1 MLSCTAK
8 KLTSHACGVLR
19 FRFPFFFYP
28 LFLCSIL
35 RLFIV
40 FGDRFSLCFFY
51 SVDLRRQK
59 SSSRAR
65 GRGGCISFFSVC
77 PKDFCSF
84 LHGKEER
91 KTGATVQWTIAML
104 ETNVAFC
111 TSKCFVRYRALWIF
125 FHPEKWKTFLNSM
138 ESLRVLSLG
147 FFFCTFRFCQTVWKK
162 KNQTILFS
170 VRLQEHPQG

>member
-1 MLSCTAK
+1 MSLACSGSESFFCSSLQFLNSETLNFKLLLFVPFFDAFLHGK
-8 KLTSHACGVLR
+8 KTDITRMWSTTL
-19 FRFPFFFYP
+19 PFSIFFYP

-111 TSKCFVRYRALWIF
+111 TSKCFVRYRALC
-125 FHPEKWKTFLNSM
+125 E
-138 ESLRVLSLG
+138 
-147 FFFCTFRFCQTVWKK
+147 FFFTRKSGK
-162 KNQTILFS
+162 LS
-170 VRLQEHPQG
+170 

>member
-1 MLSCTAK
+1 MSLACSGSESFFCSSLQFLNSETLNFKLLLFVPFFDAFLHGKKTDITRMWSTTLPFSIFFILCFCAQFCVCLSCSAID
-8 KLTSHACGVLR
+8 
-19 FRFPFFFYP
+19 
-28 LFLCSIL
+28 FLS
-35 RLFIV
+35 V
-40 FGDRFSLCFFY
+40 FFY

-59 SSSRAR
+59 SRSRAR

-111 TSKCFVRYRALWIF
+111 TSKCFVRYRALC
-125 FHPEKWKTFLNSM
+125 E
-138 ESLRVLSLG
+138 
-147 FFFCTFRFCQTVWKK
+147 FFFTRKSGK
-162 KNQTILFS
+162 LS
-170 VRLQEHPQG
+170 